1 MLTAFI
7 AEINSQLWRGGRVK
21 GASGKKKRSSH
32 PIILPERRKA
42 GLDRTEG
49 DKT

>member
-1 MLTAFI
+1 MLTAFL
-7 AEINSQLWRGGRVK
+7 AEINSQLWRGGKVK
-21 GASGKKKRSSH
+21 GASGKEKRNSH

-42 GLDRTEG
+42 GLERSEG